1 MSGASRK
8 TGGHGRSSTSGGAAC
23 RGPSFAGEYSGGRV
37 VSTASRA
44 LAGHLF
50 ERKIPELL
58 DAHRAD
64 VALAMAAHGDDRRV
78 RLLVTHHEHVRVLL
92 ELGLADLAA
101 EVFQSLVDLRPKPHR
116 PQLLGDLPRVL
127 DVPVR

>member
-37 VSTASRA
+37 VSTASRT

-64 VALAMAAHGDDRRV
+64 VALAMPAHGDHRRV
-78 RLLVTHHEHVRVLL
+78 GLLVAHDEHVGRLL

-101 EVFQSLVDLRPKPHR
+101 HRFRALVDLRAQPDR
-116 PQLLGDLPRVL
+116 P
-127 DVPVR
+127 

>member
-44 LAGHLF
+44 LRGHLF

-64 VALAMAAHGDDRRV
+64 VSLAMAAHGDDGRV
-78 RLLVTHHEHVRVLL
+78 RFLVAHDQHVRRLVK
-92 ELGLADLAA
+92 LGLADLAA
-101 EVFQSLVDLRPKPHR
+101 DRLGALVHLGAQADRA
-116 PQLLGDLPRVL
+116 QL
-127 DVPVR
+127 

>member
-64 VALAMAAHGDDRRV
+64 VALAMAAHRDYRGL
-78 RLLVTHHEHVRVLL
+78 RLPVAHHEHVRVLL
-92 ELGLADLAA
+92 ELGLADLPPHRFRA
-101 EVFQSLVDLRPKPHR
+101 LVNLCAQTHR
-116 PQLLGDLPRVL
+116 PQLLGDLPGVL
-127 DVPVR
+127 H

>member
-23 RGPSFAGEYSGGRV
+23 SGPSFAGEYSGGQD
-37 VSTASRA
+37 VST
-44 LAGHLF
+44 LARPLRGHLF

-64 VALAMAAHGDDRRV
+64 VALAVAAHRDHRRLG
-78 RLLVTHHEHVRVLL
+78 LLVAHDEHVRVLL

-101 EVFQSLVDLRPKPHR
+101 DRFRALVDLGAQPDR
-116 PQLLGDLPRVL
+116 PQLL
-127 DVPVR
+127 